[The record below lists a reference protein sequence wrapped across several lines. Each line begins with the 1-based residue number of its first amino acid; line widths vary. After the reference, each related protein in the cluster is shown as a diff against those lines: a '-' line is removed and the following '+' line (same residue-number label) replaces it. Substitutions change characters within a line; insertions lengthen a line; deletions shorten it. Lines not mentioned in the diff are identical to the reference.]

1 MADEQIKIRIQADAE
16 QFKVV
21 SAAVERALGDIGKQA
36 DITAGKIRGASNTVK
51 SANQQWTSLALVIQD
66 LPYGFRGIQNN
77 LPALASGI
85 ANLAGPAY
93 LAFSA
98 LVAAVTAYDMGI
110 FGAKE
115 KTDDFNKSI
124 AETNNQLRGAVNYM
138 NADIAQ
144 LNSLLSVTSNLNYTE
159 KERKQALNDI
169 KDIIGKVNKVEAE
182 KIKNTGT
189 ATWAIIKYTEALK
202 QQQLVEVTSKKIA
215 ELQVGILEKRGK
227 LDIARS
233 KANRNMPS
241 QFLQAFLGYPDIQS
255 AEEDV
260 LNAETLLRKLEKM
273 NESALVAAGKNQ
285 FLNPAKEIKP
295 EDTFSANLRKEN
307 NAILNEIK
315 KREELLKRYKGGFII
330 EDSPQEK
337 ANAERKRKSDLK
349 TFADYKMTGEFGKSL
364 EGAKSS
370 FFESLNPDQ
379 RDAENEA
386 LVNRNKL
393 LKDQADAYL
402 QLANT
407 VSNFATNAFM
417 GLWSAMEQGA
427 SIGEALKVM
436 FIDLV
441 KQIAAAAV
449 KALVFTAVLNLLP
462 TEGPMAAATALS
474 KKSAGGVGGLFK
486 YFMGFANGGIVS
498 GPTMGL
504 IGEYPGAKSNPEV
517 VAPLNKLKDLMA
529 DSGGGG
535 EFIIRGQDL
544 VLAMNRSETALKYR
558 RG

>member
-36 DITAGKIRGASNTVK
+36 DITAGKIRGAGNTVK

>member
-1 MADEQIKIRIQADAE
+1 
-16 QFKVV
+16 
-21 SAAVERALGDIGKQA
+21 
-36 DITAGKIRGASNTVK
+36 
-51 SANQQWTSLALVIQD
+51 
-66 LPYGFRGIQNN
+66 
-77 LPALASGI
+77 
-85 ANLAGPAY
+85 
-93 LAFSA
+93 
-98 LVAAVTAYDMGI
+98 
-110 FGAKE
+110 
-115 KTDDFNKSI
+115 
-124 AETNNQLRGAVNYM
+124 
-138 NADIAQ
+138 
-144 LNSLLSVTSNLNYTE
+144 
-159 KERKQALNDI
+159 
-169 KDIIGKVNKVEAE
+169 
-182 KIKNTGT
+182 
-189 ATWAIIKYTEALK
+189 
-202 QQQLVEVTSKKIA
+202 
-215 ELQVGILEKRGK
+215 
-227 LDIARS
+227 
-233 KANRNMPS
+233 MPS

-273 NESALVAAGKNQ
+273 NESALVAAGKNK

>member
-36 DITAGKIRGASNTVK
+36 DITAGKIRGAGNTVK
-51 SANQQWTSLALVIQD
+51 SANQNWTNLALVIQD

-93 LAFSA
+93 FAFSA

-159 KERKQALNDI
+159 RERKQALNDI

>member
-36 DITAGKIRGASNTVK
+36 DITAGKIRGAGNTVK

-273 NESALVAAGKNQ
+273 NESALVAAGKNK

>member
-21 SAAVERALGDIGKQA
+21 SAAVEKALGDIGKQA
-36 DITAGKIRGASNTVK
+36 DITAGKIRGAGNTVK

-115 KTDDFNKSI
+115 KTDDFNKSL
-124 AETNNQLRGAVNYM
+124 AETNKELRGAVNYM

-159 KERKQALNDI
+159 RERKKALQDI
-169 KDIIGKVNKVEAE
+169 KDIIGKVNKAEAD
-182 KIKNTGT
+182 KIDGLGK
-189 ATWAIIKYTEALK
+189 AYWAVVRYTEAVK
-202 QQQLVEVTSKKIA
+202 QQQIVELTSKKIA
-215 ELQVGILEKRGK
+215 ELQVGILEKRAK

-233 KANRNMPS
+233 KANTNAPS

-260 LNAETLLRKLEKM
+260 LSAETLLRKLEKM

-285 FLNPAKEIKP
+285 FLNPTKDINP
-295 EDTFSANLRKEN
+295 DNTFSANLRKEN
-307 NAILNEIK
+307 NLILAEIK
-315 KREELLKRYKGGFII
+315 KREELLKRYNGGFIRQ
-330 EDSPQEK
+330 ETPQEK
-337 ANAERKRKSDLK
+337 ADAEKKRKSDLK

-370 FFESLNPDQ
+370 FFESLNPAQ
-379 RDAENEA
+379 RDADNEA
-386 LVNRNKL
+386 LVTRNNL

-407 VSNFATNAFM
+407 ISSYTTNAFM

-436 FIDLV
+436 FMDLV
-441 KQIAAAAV
+441 KQIAAAAI

-462 TEGPMAAATALS
+462 TQGPMAAATALS
-474 KKSAGGVGGLFK
+474 KKSTGGLGGLFK

-535 EFIIRGQDL
+535 EFVIRGQDL